1 MSTDNA
7 ERTDWPAPD
16 LLGERMLRRAAGR
29 WWWAPLVAGVVWF
42 LIAWLVLRA
51 NTTSLATVGVL
62 VGVIFL
68 LAAANEAAVAAFAAG
83 GWRVAHYLLGAVF
96 VLGALWA
103 FVRPIDTFFALA
115 SVLGLI
121 FFLQGWLYIVRGIAL
136 RGLSPYWSLEVV
148 AGVLLTLLG
157 LWVSASDRVF
167 DLAGRTAFILLWVG
181 FMALFRGVSDIVL
194 AFTMLSSAKRGD
206 GPGLDRPAD
215 STSPELTGYAARS
228 QVGGSGPRPEGP
240 SRSRA

>member
-1 MSTDNA
+1 MRTDNA
-7 ERTDWPAPD
+7 ERTEWPAPD
-16 LLGERMLRRAAGR
+16 VLGRRMLRRAAGR
-29 WWWAPLVAGVVWF
+29 WWWVPLVAGVGWF

-51 NTTSLATVGVL
+51 DTTSLATVGVL

-68 LAAANEAAVAAFAAG
+68 LAAANEAAVAGFAAG

-121 FFLQGWLYIVRGIAL
+121 LFLQGWLYIVRGIAL
-136 RGLSPYWSLEVV
+136 RGLSPYWSLEVIS
-148 AGVLLTLLG
+148 GVLLTLLG

-194 AFTMLSSAKRGD
+194 AFTMLSSAKSGD
-206 GPGLDRPAD
+206 GSGIDRPVD
-215 STSPELTGYAARS
+215 NTSPELTGYDGPS
-228 QVGGSGPRPEGP
+228 QADAPPARPESP
-240 SRSRA
+240 SRSSA

>member
-16 LLGERMLRRAAGR
+16 LLGQRMLRRAAGR

-42 LIAWLVLRA
+42 LVAWLVLRA

-215 STSPELTGYAARS
+215 STSPELTGYDARS
-228 QVGGSGPRPEGP
+228 PVGGPGPRPEAT
-240 SRSRA
+240 SRSRS

>member
-136 RGLSPYWSLEVV
+136 RSLSPYWSLEVV

-215 STSPELTGYAARS
+215 STSPELTGYDARS
-228 QVGGSGPRPEGP
+228 QVGRPGPRPEAP